1 MPGCRIL
8 GDFVDKVENL
18 ADQKFREIPIAPR
31 IAAACP
37 VGPAYEC
44 ASDKLDHG
52 SGGYPAV
59 GGLKLCHL

>member
-1 MPGCRIL
+1 MHS
-8 GDFVDKVENL
+8 E
-18 ADQKFREIPIAPR
+18 FRERENPDDTVWFYLEQENFPYSMAL
-31 IAAACP
+31 
-37 VGPAYEC
+37 VGEC